1 MKLNVTLGVVD
12 ISNGPHTWTTLVDDD
27 DIIIHENYTSNSE
40 FAANDVALLRI
51 RKTMLL
57 GSKFVASR
65 WHFSTFFVHFSHF
78 FSNFREFST
87 GKVLPIRLPSRDDS
101 NTFEGEIGTLSGWG
115 FRDTRQLNDPNV
127 LYYINEAVLSN
138 EECTLQNKNP
148 TYPPI
153 VESEICISTEYG
165 KTACPGENFKL
176 FNEFL

>member
-1 MKLNVTLGVVD
+1 MKTTRATANLQLMMSLCCELGRRCCLEVSLKPRGG
-12 ISNGPHTWTTLVDDD
+12 IFL
-27 DIIIHENYTSNSE
+27 
-40 FAANDVALLRI
+40 
-51 RKTMLL
+51 
-57 GSKFVASR
+57 
-65 WHFSTFFVHFSHF
+65 HFLCI
-78 FSNFREFST
+78 FREFFT
-87 GKVLPIRLPSRDDS
+87 GKVLPIRLPSRDNS

-115 FRDTRQLNDPNV
+115 FRDTRQINDPNV
-127 LYYINEAVLSN
+127 LYYIKEAVLSN